1 MYLIENNKSTT
12 TFEFKIKVSNQKE
25 KRKENRGENKKKN
38 KIVRILG
45 QPPPIWPTPLFPPP
59 PHATN
64 PIPFPAP
71 CLIESL
77 LRGTSATVP
86 SRT

>member
-45 QPPPIWPTPLFPPP
+45 QPPPVWPTPLFPPP
-59 PHATN
+59 PTRDQPN
-64 PIPFPAP
+64 SIPRAM
-71 CLIESL
+71 LD
-77 LRGTSATVP
+77 
-86 SRT
+86 